1 MHEYTFPRRVC
12 IFLDICQI
20 CGDYDGETGYVCDT
34 ATIKGKPVIFRGPVH
49 AAFSE
54 ESRKSIPAF
63 VLETGPFDR
72 LMEALERAEKLERE
86 LATLRAGLSKLL

>member
-1 MHEYTFPRRVC
+1 M
-12 IFLDICQI
+12 
-20 CGDYDGETGYVCDT
+20 
-34 ATIKGKPVIFRGPVH
+34 IFRGPVH
-49 AAFSE
+49 AAFAV

-72 LMEALERAEKLERE
+72 LMEALERADKLERE